1 MVYKTYIS
9 KFNTIVSNS
18 KINTGLNPISE
29 LIYGRDLI
37 VSRALLYFDHNKV
50 KKLMEDGIMSDISK
64 MKHTLYI
71 TNAGS
76 IDFTQLHHCETSSV
90 NDNTKIRAVS
100 FDLIYFLIPKP
111 WDRGKGFDY
120 SKNFF
125 NHDFYTRNAVD
136 PTRLISTDGCNWFQR
151 MNGLPWDN
159 GDKDDLTEDE
169 IEEITNAYLEEVGVE
184 TVDDLTEEQKAE
196 LSKRL
201 EDARPSK
208 YANGIYSNEKL
219 SEEYDKFSAGE
230 DSIIFARQH
239 FDVGNENLNIDI
251 TEIFNKF
258 LTGELENYGI
268 AIAYS
273 PMLELTDS
281 AFENYLGLLTDKTNT
296 FFEPYVETRYTDV
309 ISDDRSNFVLSKN
322 NKLYLYCTI
331 GDTLQD
337 LDENPTVTI
346 TNGDEEVVTDS
357 EGNELRDIPS
367 IKQSRGIYYIDLK
380 LNAKD
385 FEADTMLYDTWG
397 NIFYQGTEL
406 DDVELDFTLKSTPNY
421 FNIGNSLNSTN
432 TTFTPSITG
441 IKDKEQI
448 KRGDVRKL
456 IITAKPNYTT
466 NTVQLV
472 DNLDIRLYIKDG
484 TREIDVIEWDGINK
498 TFSENFY
505 MIDTNILIP
514 QRYFVDVRIT
524 YGLNTIIHHDVL
536 SFDIVDDLNNKY
548 A

>member
-9 KFNTIVSNS
+9 KFDTIISNS
-18 KINTGLNPISE
+18 KLNTGLNPISE
-29 LIYGRDLI
+29 LVYGRDLI
-37 VSRALLYFDHNKV
+37 VSRALLYFDHTKV
-50 KKLMEDGIMSDISK
+50 KKLMEDGIMGDMSK

-76 IDFTQLHHCETSSV
+76 LDFTQLHHCETSTI

-100 FDLIYFLIPKP
+100 FDLIYFLIPKE

-120 SKNFF
+120 SKNFL
-125 NHDFYTRNAVD
+125 NSDFYSRTPAD

-159 GDKDDLTEDE
+159 GEKDNLTEE
-169 IEEITNAYLEEVGVE
+169 QIEEITDDYLEEVGVE
-184 TVDDLTEEQKAE
+184 TVDDLTEEQKEE
-196 LSKRL
+196 LKKRL
-201 EDARPSK
+201 EDAREPK
-208 YANGIYSNEKL
+208 YANGIYSNDKL
-219 SEEYDKFSAGE
+219 SKEYDKFAAGE
-230 DSIIFARQH
+230 ESIVFARQH

-251 TEIFNKF
+251 TDIFNKF

-273 PMLELTDS
+273 PMLEITES

-296 FFEPYVETRYTDV
+296 FFEPFVETRYTDV
-309 ISDDRSNFVLSKN
+309 VSDDRSNFVLSKN

-337 LDENPTVTI
+337 LDQNPTVTI
-346 TNGDEEVVTDS
+346 TNGDEEVITDS
-357 EGNELRDIPS
+357 EGNEMRDIPS
-367 IKQSRGIYYIDLK
+367 IKQSRGIYYIDIR
-380 LNAKD
+380 LNASD
-385 FEADTMLYDTWG
+385 FETDTMLYDTWG
-397 NIFYQGTEL
+397 GIVYQGTEL
-406 DDVELDFTLKSTPNY
+406 EDVELDFTLKSTPNY

-432 TTFTPSITG
+432 VTFTPSITG
-441 IKDKEQI
+441 IKEKEQI

-456 IITAKPNYTT
+456 IINAKPSYTV
-466 NTVQLV
+466 NTSQLV
-472 DNLDIRLYIKDG
+472 DNLAIRLYIKDG

-498 TFSENFY
+498 AFSENFY
-505 MIDTNILIP
+505 IIDTNILIP